1 MNIGIDIDDTIN
13 DLLEIKFTYMQ
24 DYVVNILKREIHLEK
39 LEIFTNTDKKYLE
52 IMHGLNK
59 YEMNEFLELYYEKM
73 ISEVKPKTLA
83 VSTINK
89 LKSDGNKI
97 IIITTR
103 HAIKGIDIYNIT
115 ETWLNKNGIHFDK
128 LFITD
133 NKKQV
138 VEQENVE
145 IVIDDKY
152 KLCSNMPSNVITFLF
167 QSLKNYNIDL
177 NDTNIKRVYSWPH
190 VYQKIKQIE
199 NKKSNV

>member
-24 DYVVNILKREIHLEK
+24 DYIANVLKREIK
-39 LEIFTNTDKKYLE
+39 LENLEAFTNTDKKYLE

-59 YEMNEFLELYYEKM
+59 FEMNEFLELYYEKM
-73 ISEVKPKTLA
+73 ISEVKTKTLA
-83 VSTINK
+83 VNTINN

-103 HAIKGIDIYNIT
+103 HSINEIDIYNIT
-115 ETWLNKNGIHFDK
+115 ETWLNKNGILFDK
-128 LFITD
+128 LFVTD
-133 NKKQV
+133 NKKQI

-145 IVIDDKY
+145 IFIDDKY

-177 NDTNIKRVYSWPH
+177 YGTNITRVYSWPH

-199 NKKSNV
+199 SLET